1 MLEKNSSAQKHGHR
15 LLRIIIRIII
25 VLLLI
30 LLGYVAYVFLSY
42 KRIPDNQQLDVSI
55 GKTSPIQVD
64 TEYKIVSFNAGFGA
78 YEPDY
83 SFFMDGGTQSWA
95 WSKDRLEKNM
105 QAMTDYL
112 SGLNP
117 DLLILQEVDLD
128 ATRSYHVDEKEIL
141 SQVMKEGSSVFAVNF
156 DSAFLFYPFTQPH
169 GKSKSGLFTMC
180 NYDIDSAIRR
190 QLPVEDSVMKIVD
203 LDRCYSKSYL
213 PVNGKQLVL
222 YNVHLSAYSSNG
234 NISDEQLGLLLE
246 DMMKE
251 YEAGNY
257 ILGGGDMNKDLLGDS
272 SEYFGI
278 KGDQYTWAKPLNT
291 ERFAGKPLHLVCSSN
306 APSCRVADAP
316 YSPQQFVVLI
326 DGFIVSDNV
335 EVISNTTLD
344 TGFQYSDHNPVEM
357 VFKLVP

>member
-1 MLEKNSSAQKHGHR
+1 MQEKTINTKKRVYR
-15 LLRIIIRIII
+15 LLRVIVRIII

-30 LLGYVAYVFLSY
+30 VIGYVAYVFLSY
-42 KRIPDNQQLDVSI
+42 KRIPDNQSLDVMR
-55 GKTSPIQVD
+55 GKTTPIQTN
-64 TEYKIVSFNAGFGA
+64 TEYKIVSYNTGFGA

-95 WSKDRLEKNM
+95 WSKERLEKNM
-105 QAMTDYL
+105 QAMKEYL
-112 SGLNP
+112 DGLDP
-117 DLLILQEVDLD
+117 DLMILQEVDID
-128 ATRSYHVDEKEIL
+128 STRSYHVDEREIL
-141 SQVMKEGSSVFAVNF
+141 SQAMKDSSSVFAINY

-169 GKSKSGLFTMC
+169 GKSKSGLLTMC
-180 NYDIDSAIRR
+180 NFDIDSAVRR
-190 QLPVEDSVMKIVD
+190 QLPVEDSYMKIVD

-246 DMMKE
+246 DMTKE

-257 ILGGGDMNKDLLGDS
+257 IIGGGDMNKDFLGDS

-291 ERFAGKPLHLVCSSN
+291 KRFEGKPLHLVCSSN

-335 EVISNTTLD
+335 EVISNTTID
-344 TGFQYSDHNPVEM
+344 NGFKYSDHNPVEM